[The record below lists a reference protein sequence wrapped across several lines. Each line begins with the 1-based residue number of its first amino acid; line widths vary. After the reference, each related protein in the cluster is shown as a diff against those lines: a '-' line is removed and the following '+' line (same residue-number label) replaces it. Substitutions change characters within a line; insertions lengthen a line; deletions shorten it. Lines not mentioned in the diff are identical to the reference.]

1 MFLKAVEIFGFKS
14 FGERVYIEFN
24 RGLTSI
30 VGPNGSGKSNILD
43 AVLWVLGEQS
53 YKNIRAKESS
63 DVIFSGGKDKKAM
76 NFAEVSLYIDNS
88 DSFLAVENDEIKITR
103 KLHSTGENEYF
114 INDSKSRLKDIA
126 NLFLDTG
133 VGKSAYSVIGQGK
146 VERIISSS
154 SKEIKSI
161 IEEAAGIK
169 KFQGQK
175 NEAVKNLENVDTE
188 LEKIDL
194 ILNEVG
200 ENRDKVEKQA
210 GKAQEYLELK
220 KERDSL
226 AKGIYQCEYN
236 NKNSELD
243 KSNQS
248 KENLDSENNKLQ
260 TEFEEIE
267 NRLEIIDKEKIEL
280 KKYIEENGNKNQE
293 LKREIESKEKEKVR
307 ISERCA
313 SYKREIEERE
323 SRVTAGES
331 KIEEKRKSLAELD
344 KESLLVAQKIE
355 LLSEENQI
363 FEKEIKDLEKSKEDF
378 ETAREIKKKKVMEL
392 ELEKMKLINEIENSN
407 RRVKGS
413 TNKINSLK
421 EELEAANKK
430 IFEAEK
436 ELVSA
441 KKSKEEKTLS
451 LENIKGRGEFLEK
464 EISRCSQRMNKL
476 SEIIR
481 SSDYDE
487 KRYSSKLQA
496 LLRMEENNE
505 GFFKGVKEVLN
516 SKIPGVEGVF
526 ISLVN
531 VPEKYMKA
539 IEAGV
544 PVNKGEIYIYDSK
557 KKVMYLPLFDQ
568 VSEEILNE
576 EEDSTLEAINYILKE
591 KKVGR
596 ASFLALDT
604 IKVTPKKEPNIKLDG
619 VIGLASNL
627 VETQDRYKIV
637 AEFILGN
644 LLVVENM
651 DTALK
656 IIKNSLFAGNVVT
669 LSGELL
675 SSRGRITGG
684 DSGNSTASQL
694 FERKR
699 EIKQLKEQVEILKK
713 RIEESVEEQ
722 NKINKEL
729 ENFENEID
737 RIDSTE
743 EELRK
748 QVRLASEYFEECN
761 SKVERVSKEIR
772 TIKIE
777 LDEEIKYSEE
787 FEKKITNSNNEM
799 DKIQI
804 IVNELKKEE
813 EEDILKAQKIN
824 SIITQK
830 REEFSD
836 KKIIFLNAQDRI
848 SQIEREKDREEKEY
862 KILLSEKEDIKQKIS
877 LLRKEVEVLEKSES
891 ALTQEIDERLQK
903 YESENIEIT
912 EKKQINEKL
921 SEEERELIKKRKEI
935 DSFLLHKRDA
945 LNKLNDLIERLKS
958 DLERL
963 KENLE
968 SLEEI
973 ESVEISIEN
982 IKECKERFK
991 SLDNRLKN
999 FQAVNLLAIEEFKE
1013 LNEKYTFLSSQKE
1026 DLVKGKNVLLDLIK
1040 EIDETIH
1047 SRFFTAY
1054 KAIDENFNKMCMET
1068 INNAEGKLIL
1078 NNPDNFDE
1086 CGVEIFVKF
1095 RNKKRQSLSLL
1106 SGGEKSMVAIAFIM
1120 GIFMFKPSPFTF
1132 LDEIEAALD
1141 EKNTRKLIGKL
1152 KEFTDKSQFI
1162 LITHNKDTMRESESI
1177 FGVTMNKEIGISKIV
1192 PVKF

>member
-505 GFFKGVKEVLN
+505 GFFKGVKEILN

-544 PVNKGEIYIYDSK
+544 PGNIQDIIVSTSDVAK
-557 KKVMYLPLFDQ
+557 K
-568 VSEEILNE
+568 
-576 EEDSTLEAINYILKE
+576 AINILKE

-627 VETQDRYKIV
+627 VETQDRYRIV

-777 LDEEIKYSEE
+777 LDEEVKYSEE

-804 IVNELKKEE
+804 IVTELKKEE

-891 ALTQEIDERLQK
+891 TLTQEVDERLQK

-935 DSFLLHKRDA
+935 DSFLLHKKDA
-945 LNKLNDLIERLKS
+945 LYKLNDLIERLKS

-973 ESVEISIEN
+973 EGVEISIEN
-982 IKECKERFK
+982 LKEYKERFK

>member
-236 NKNSELD
+236 NKSSELN
-243 KSNQS
+243 KSNQT

-331 KIEEKRKSLAELD
+331 KIEEKRKSLVELD

-544 PVNKGEIYIYDSK
+544 PGNIQDIIVSTSDVAK
-557 KKVMYLPLFDQ
+557 K
-568 VSEEILNE
+568 
-576 EEDSTLEAINYILKE
+576 AINILKE

-627 VETQDRYKIV
+627 VETQDRYRIV

-777 LDEEIKYSEE
+777 LDEEVKYSEE

-804 IVNELKKEE
+804 IVTELKKEE

-862 KILLSEKEDIKQKIS
+862 KILLNEKEDIKQKIS

-891 ALTQEIDERLQK
+891 SLTQEIDERLQK

-968 SLEEI
+968 SLGEI
-973 ESVEISIEN
+973 EGIEINVEN
-982 IKECKERFK
+982 LKECKERFK

>member
-544 PVNKGEIYIYDSK
+544 PGNIQDIIVSTSDVAK
-557 KKVMYLPLFDQ
+557 K
-568 VSEEILNE
+568 
-576 EEDSTLEAINYILKE
+576 AINILKE

-777 LDEEIKYSEE
+777 LDEEVKYSEE

-804 IVNELKKEE
+804 IVTELKKEE

-891 ALTQEIDERLQK
+891 TLTQEVDERLQK

-935 DSFLLHKRDA
+935 DSFLLHKKDA
-945 LNKLNDLIERLKS
+945 LYKLNDLIERLKS

-973 ESVEISIEN
+973 EGVEISIEN
-982 IKECKERFK
+982 LKEYKERFK

>member
-236 NKNSELD
+236 NKSSELN

-331 KIEEKRKSLAELD
+331 KIEEKRKSLVELD

-544 PVNKGEIYIYDSK
+544 PGNIQDIIVSTSDVAK
-557 KKVMYLPLFDQ
+557 K
-568 VSEEILNE
+568 
-576 EEDSTLEAINYILKE
+576 AINILKE

-699 EIKQLKEQVEILKK
+699 EIKHLKEQVEILKK

-777 LDEEIKYSEE
+777 LDEEVKYSEE

-804 IVNELKKEE
+804 IVTELKKEE

-891 ALTQEIDERLQK
+891 TLTQEIDERLQK

-945 LNKLNDLIERLKS
+945 INKLNDLIERLKS

-968 SLEEI
+968 SLGEI
-973 ESVEISIEN
+973 EGIEINVEN
-982 IKECKERFK
+982 LKECKERFK

>member
-544 PVNKGEIYIYDSK
+544 PGNIQDIIVSTSDVAK
-557 KKVMYLPLFDQ
+557 K
-568 VSEEILNE
+568 
-576 EEDSTLEAINYILKE
+576 AINILKE

-627 VETQDRYKIV
+627 VETQDRYRIV

-777 LDEEIKYSEE
+777 LDEEVKYSEE

-804 IVNELKKEE
+804 IVTELKKEE

-891 ALTQEIDERLQK
+891 TLTQEIDERLQK

-968 SLEEI
+968 SLGEI
-973 ESVEISIEN
+973 EGIEINVEN
-982 IKECKERFK
+982 LKECKERFK

>member
-236 NKNSELD
+236 NKNNELD

-331 KIEEKRKSLAELD
+331 KIEEKKKSLAELD

-407 RRVKGS
+407 RRVRGS

-441 KKSKEEKTLS
+441 KKSKEEKILN

-505 GFFKGVKEVLN
+505 GFFKGVKEILN

-544 PVNKGEIYIYDSK
+544 PGNIQDIIVSTSDVAK
-557 KKVMYLPLFDQ
+557 K
-568 VSEEILNE
+568 
-576 EEDSTLEAINYILKE
+576 AINILKE

-627 VETQDRYKIV
+627 VETQDRYRIV

-804 IVNELKKEE
+804 IVTELKKEE

-891 ALTQEIDERLQK
+891 TLTQEIDERLQK

-973 ESVEISIEN
+973 EGVEISIEN
-982 IKECKERFK
+982 LKEYKERFK

>member
-236 NKNSELD
+236 NKSSELN

-344 KESLLVAQKIE
+344 KESFLVAQKIE
-355 LLSEENQI
+355 LLSEENQT

-407 RRVKGS
+407 RRVRGS

-441 KKSKEEKTLS
+441 KKSKEEKTLN

-464 EISRCSQRMNKL
+464 EISRYSQRMNKL

-505 GFFKGVKEVLN
+505 GFFKGVKEILN

-544 PVNKGEIYIYDSK
+544 PGNIQDIIVSTSDVAK
-557 KKVMYLPLFDQ
+557 K
-568 VSEEILNE
+568 
-576 EEDSTLEAINYILKE
+576 AINILKE

-627 VETQDRYKIV
+627 VETQDRYRIV

-777 LDEEIKYSEE
+777 LDEEVKYSEE

-804 IVNELKKEE
+804 IVTELKKEE

-891 ALTQEIDERLQK
+891 TLTQEVDERLQK

-935 DSFLLHKRDA
+935 DSFLLHKKDA
-945 LNKLNDLIERLKS
+945 LYKLNDLIERLKS

-973 ESVEISIEN
+973 EGVEISIEN
-982 IKECKERFK
+982 LKEYKERFK

>member
-236 NKNSELD
+236 NKSSELD

-441 KKSKEEKTLS
+441 KKSKEEKTLN

-544 PVNKGEIYIYDSK
+544 PGNIQDIIVSTSDVAK
-557 KKVMYLPLFDQ
+557 K
-568 VSEEILNE
+568 
-576 EEDSTLEAINYILKE
+576 AINILKE

-777 LDEEIKYSEE
+777 LDEEVKYSEE

-804 IVNELKKEE
+804 IVTELKKEE

-891 ALTQEIDERLQK
+891 TLTQEIDERLQK

-968 SLEEI
+968 SLGEI
-973 ESVEISIEN
+973 EGIEINVEN
-982 IKECKERFK
+982 LKECKERFK

>member
-53 YKNIRAKESS
+53 YKNIRAKESA
-63 DVIFSGGKDKKAM
+63 DIIFSGGKDKKAM
-76 NFAEVSLYIDNS
+76 SFAEVSLYIDNG
-88 DSFLAVENDEIKITR
+88 DSFLQIESEEVKITR
-103 KLHSTGENEYF
+103 KLYSSGENEYY
-114 INDSKSRLKDIA
+114 INDSKARLKDIG

-146 VERIISSS
+146 VERIIGSS
-154 SKEIKSI
+154 SKEIKGI

-175 NEAVKNLENVDTE
+175 NEAVKNLENVDGE

-194 ILNEVG
+194 VLREVG
-200 ENRDKVEKQA
+200 ENRKKVEKQA
-210 GKAQEYLELK
+210 EKAQEYLKLK
-220 KERDSL
+220 DNRDSL
-226 AKGIYQCEYN
+226 AKGIYLCEYESKDKELE
-236 NKNSELD
+236 KNSVD
-243 KSNQS
+243 
-248 KENLDSENNKLQ
+248 KENLVKETEGLQSEFKSIELRL
-260 TEFEEIE
+260 EEI
-267 NRLEIIDKEKIEL
+267 DKNKVEL
-280 KKYIEENGNKNQE
+280 KTYIEESGNKNQE
-293 LKREIESKEKEKVR
+293 LKQEIDEKEKEKVR
-307 ISERCA
+307 VSERCS
-313 SYKREIEERE
+313 SYKRDIIDRENRLKQGEI
-323 SRVTAGES
+323 
-331 KIEEKRKSLAELD
+331 KIEEKRKALSELEKEATTIAE
-344 KESLLVAQKIE
+344 KIE
-355 LLSEENQI
+355 TLSKENQE
-363 FEKEIKDLEKSKEDF
+363 FEKEIKELEKEKEDF
-378 ETAREIKKKKVMEL
+378 NTAREIKKRKVMEL
-392 ELEKMKLINEIENSN
+392 EIERMKLINEIENSN

-413 TNKINSLK
+413 SNKINSLK
-421 EELEAANKK
+421 EELEITNKK
-430 IFEAEK
+430 MIDAET
-436 ELVSA
+436 VID
-441 KKSKEEKTLS
+441 KSKKVLDEKNKNLEE
-451 LENIKGRGEFLEK
+451 IKVRGEFLEQ
-464 EISRCSQRMNKL
+464 EISKSSQRMNKL

-481 SSDYDE
+481 TSDYDE

-496 LLRMEENNE
+496 LLRLEENNE

-516 SKIPGVEGVF
+516 SKIEGVEGVF

-531 VPEKYMKA
+531 IPERYMKA
-539 IEAGV
+539 VEAGV
-544 PVNKGEIYIYDSK
+544 PGNIQDII
-557 KKVMYLPLFDQ
+557 
-568 VSEEILNE
+568 VSTSEVAKR
-576 EEDSTLEAINYILKE
+576 AINLLKE

-604 IKVTPKKEPNIKLDG
+604 IKVGAKKDIKLNIDG
-619 VIGLASNL
+619 VIGLASEL
-627 VETQDRYKIV
+627 VETSERYKIV
-637 AEFILGN
+637 VDFILGN

-651 DTALK
+651 DVALK
-656 IIKNSLFAGNVVT
+656 IIKNSMFSGDVVT
-669 LSGELL
+669 LGGELL

-684 DSGNSTASQL
+684 DSGRSTASQL

-699 EIKQLKEQVEILKK
+699 EIKHLKEKVEELKEVISK
-713 RIEESVEEQ
+713 GVEEQ
-722 NKINKEL
+722 NRLSKEL

-737 RIDSTE
+737 KIDSAE

-748 QVRLASEYFEECN
+748 QVRVAKEYYEDN
-761 SKVERVSKEIR
+761 GTKVERISKEIR

-777 LDEEIKYSEE
+777 LEEEIKYNEE
-787 FEKKITNSNNEM
+787 FEKKINTSNDEM
-799 DKIQI
+799 EKIVL
-804 IVNELKKEE
+804 IVEKLKQEE
-813 EEDILKAQKIN
+813 EGDIVKAQEIN
-824 SIITQK
+824 GVITQK
-830 REEFSD
+830 RAEFSD
-836 KKIIFLNAQDRI
+836 KKIVYLNVQDRVN
-848 SQIEREKDREEKEY
+848 QIEREREREKKDFEILNFEREE
-862 KILLSEKEDIKQKIS
+862 LTQKIS
-877 LLRKEVEVLEKSES
+877 FLQKEIEKLENLEQTLIKEIDEKVQKYETENIEIVEKKKLNEELGIEERELLKKRKEVES
-891 ALTQEIDERLQK
+891 
-903 YESENIEIT
+903 Y
-912 EKKQINEKL
+912 
-921 SEEERELIKKRKEI
+921 
-935 DSFLLHKRDA
+935 LLHKKDS
-945 LNKLNDLIERLKS
+945 LNKVDELLIRLNG

-963 KENLE
+963 KEGLENLK
-968 SLEEI
+968 EI
-973 ESVEISIEN
+973 EAITIEVEN
-982 IKECKERFK
+982 LKESKERFK
-991 SLDNRLKN
+991 ILDSRLKN

-1013 LNEKYTFLSSQKE
+1013 LNEKYNFLAIQRE
-1026 DLVKGKNVLLDLIK
+1026 DLTKGKNVLLELIK

-1095 RNKKRQSLSLL
+1095 KNKKRQSLSLL

>member
-236 NKNSELD
+236 NKSSELN

-344 KESLLVAQKIE
+344 KESFLVAQKIE
-355 LLSEENQI
+355 LLSEENQT

-421 EELEAANKK
+421 EELEVANKK

-441 KKSKEEKTLS
+441 KKSKEEKTLN

-544 PVNKGEIYIYDSK
+544 PGNIQDIIVSTSDVAK
-557 KKVMYLPLFDQ
+557 K
-568 VSEEILNE
+568 
-576 EEDSTLEAINYILKE
+576 AINILKE

-604 IKVTPKKEPNIKLDG
+604 IKITPKKEPNIKLDG

-713 RIEESVEEQ
+713 RIEESVAEQ

-761 SKVERVSKEIR
+761 SKVEKVSKEIR

-777 LDEEIKYSEE
+777 LEEEIKYSEE

-804 IVNELKKEE
+804 IVTELKKEE

-891 ALTQEIDERLQK
+891 TLTQEIDERLQK

-973 ESVEISIEN
+973 EGVEINVEN
-982 IKECKERFK
+982 LKECKERFK

>member
-441 KKSKEEKTLS
+441 KKSKEEKTLN

-505 GFFKGVKEVLN
+505 GFFKGVKEILN
-516 SKIPGVEGVF
+516 SKIPGIEGVF

-544 PVNKGEIYIYDSK
+544 PGNIQDIIVSTSDVAK
-557 KKVMYLPLFDQ
+557 K
-568 VSEEILNE
+568 
-576 EEDSTLEAINYILKE
+576 AINILKE

-777 LDEEIKYSEE
+777 LDEEVKYSEE

-804 IVNELKKEE
+804 IVTELKKEE

-891 ALTQEIDERLQK
+891 TLTQEIDERLQK

-968 SLEEI
+968 SLGEI
-973 ESVEISIEN
+973 EGIEINVEN
-982 IKECKERFK
+982 LKECKERFK

>member
-175 NEAVKNLENVDTE
+175 NEAVKNLENVDAE

-194 ILNEVG
+194 ILNEVE

-236 NKNSELD
+236 NKSSELN
-243 KSNQS
+243 KSNQT

-293 LKREIESKEKEKVR
+293 LKKEIESKEKEKVR

-323 SRVTAGES
+323 SRVTTGES
-331 KIEEKRKSLAELD
+331 KIDEKRKSLAELD

-355 LLSEENQI
+355 LLSEENQT
-363 FEKEIKDLEKSKEDF
+363 FEKKIKDLEKSKEDF

-441 KKSKEEKTLS
+441 KKSKEEKTLN

-544 PVNKGEIYIYDSK
+544 PGNIQDIIVSTSDVAK
-557 KKVMYLPLFDQ
+557 K
-568 VSEEILNE
+568 
-576 EEDSTLEAINYILKE
+576 AINILKE

-627 VETQDRYKIV
+627 VETQDRYRIV

-777 LDEEIKYSEE
+777 LDEEVKYSEE

-804 IVNELKKEE
+804 IVTELKKEE

-891 ALTQEIDERLQK
+891 TLTQEIDERLQK
-903 YESENIEIT
+903 YESENSEIT
-912 EKKQINEKL
+912 EKKQTNEKL

-968 SLEEI
+968 SLGEI
-973 ESVEISIEN
+973 EGIEINVEN
-982 IKECKERFK
+982 LKECKEKFK

>member
-355 LLSEENQI
+355 LLSKENQI

-496 LLRMEENNE
+496 LLRMEENSE

-544 PVNKGEIYIYDSK
+544 PGNIQDIIVSTSDVAK
-557 KKVMYLPLFDQ
+557 K
-568 VSEEILNE
+568 
-576 EEDSTLEAINYILKE
+576 AINILKE

-627 VETQDRYKIV
+627 VETQDRYRIV

-713 RIEESVEEQ
+713 RIEESVAEQ

-777 LDEEIKYSEE
+777 LDEEVKYSEE

-804 IVNELKKEE
+804 IVTELKKEE

-862 KILLSEKEDIKQKIS
+862 KILLSEKEGIKQKIS

-891 ALTQEIDERLQK
+891 TLTQEIDERLQK

-912 EKKQINEKL
+912 EKKQTNEKL

-973 ESVEISIEN
+973 EGVEISIEN
-982 IKECKERFK
+982 LKEYKERFK

>member
-76 NFAEVSLYIDNS
+76 NFAEVSLYIDNG

-236 NKNSELD
+236 NKNNELD

-331 KIEEKRKSLAELD
+331 KIEEKKKSLAELD

-407 RRVKGS
+407 RRVRGS

-441 KKSKEEKTLS
+441 KKSKEEKTLN

-464 EISRCSQRMNKL
+464 EISRYSQRMNKL

-505 GFFKGVKEVLN
+505 GFFKGVKEILN

-544 PVNKGEIYIYDSK
+544 PGNIQDIIVSTSDVAK
-557 KKVMYLPLFDQ
+557 K
-568 VSEEILNE
+568 
-576 EEDSTLEAINYILKE
+576 AINILKE

-627 VETQDRYKIV
+627 VETQDRYRIV

-777 LDEEIKYSEE
+777 LDEEVKYSEE

-804 IVNELKKEE
+804 IVTELKKEE

-891 ALTQEIDERLQK
+891 TLTQEVDERLQK

-935 DSFLLHKRDA
+935 DSFLLHKKDA
-945 LNKLNDLIERLKS
+945 LYKLNDLIERLKS

-973 ESVEISIEN
+973 EGVEISIEN
-982 IKECKERFK
+982 LKEYKERFK

-1095 RNKKRQSLSLL
+1095 KNKKRQSLSLL

>member
-544 PVNKGEIYIYDSK
+544 PGNIQDIIVSTSDVAK
-557 KKVMYLPLFDQ
+557 K
-568 VSEEILNE
+568 
-576 EEDSTLEAINYILKE
+576 AINILKE

-804 IVNELKKEE
+804 IVTELKKEE
-813 EEDILKAQKIN
+813 EKDILKAQKIN

-848 SQIEREKDREEKEY
+848 SQIEREKAREEKEY

-891 ALTQEIDERLQK
+891 TLTQEIDERLQK

-912 EKKQINEKL
+912 EKKQTNEKL

-968 SLEEI
+968 SLGEI
-973 ESVEISIEN
+973 EGIEINVEN
-982 IKECKERFK
+982 LKECKEKFK

>member
-76 NFAEVSLYIDNS
+76 NFAEVSLYIDNG

-236 NKNSELD
+236 NKNNELD

-331 KIEEKRKSLAELD
+331 KIEEKKKSLAELD

-407 RRVKGS
+407 RRVRGS

-441 KKSKEEKTLS
+441 KKSKEEKTLN

-464 EISRCSQRMNKL
+464 EISRYSQRMNKL

-487 KRYSSKLQA
+487 NRYSSKLQA

-544 PVNKGEIYIYDSK
+544 PGNIQDIIVSTSDVAK
-557 KKVMYLPLFDQ
+557 K
-568 VSEEILNE
+568 
-576 EEDSTLEAINYILKE
+576 AINILKE

-627 VETQDRYKIV
+627 VETQDRYRIV

-777 LDEEIKYSEE
+777 LDEEVKYSEE

-804 IVNELKKEE
+804 IVTELKKEE

-891 ALTQEIDERLQK
+891 TLTQEVDERLQK

-935 DSFLLHKRDA
+935 DSFLLHKKDA
-945 LNKLNDLIERLKS
+945 LYKLNDLIERLKS

-973 ESVEISIEN
+973 EGVEISIEN
-982 IKECKERFK
+982 LKEYKERFK

>member
-236 NKNSELD
+236 NKSSELN

-331 KIEEKRKSLAELD
+331 KIEEKRKSLVELD

-544 PVNKGEIYIYDSK
+544 PGNIQDIIVSTSDVAK
-557 KKVMYLPLFDQ
+557 K
-568 VSEEILNE
+568 
-576 EEDSTLEAINYILKE
+576 AINILKE

-627 VETQDRYKIV
+627 VETQDRYRIV

-777 LDEEIKYSEE
+777 LDEEVKYSEE

-804 IVNELKKEE
+804 IVTELKKEE

-891 ALTQEIDERLQK
+891 TLTQEIDERLQK

-973 ESVEISIEN
+973 EGVEISIEN
-982 IKECKERFK
+982 LKEYKERFK

>member
-236 NKNSELD
+236 NKNNELD

-331 KIEEKRKSLAELD
+331 KIEEKKKSLAELD

-407 RRVKGS
+407 RRVRGS

-441 KKSKEEKTLS
+441 KKSKEEKTLN

-464 EISRCSQRMNKL
+464 EISRYSQRMNKL

-505 GFFKGVKEVLN
+505 GFFKGVKEILN

-544 PVNKGEIYIYDSK
+544 PGNIQDIIVSTSDVAK
-557 KKVMYLPLFDQ
+557 K
-568 VSEEILNE
+568 
-576 EEDSTLEAINYILKE
+576 AINILKE

-627 VETQDRYKIV
+627 VETQDRYRIV

-804 IVNELKKEE
+804 IVTELKKEE

-891 ALTQEIDERLQK
+891 TLTQEVDERLQK

-935 DSFLLHKRDA
+935 DSFLLHKKDA
-945 LNKLNDLIERLKS
+945 LYKLNDLIERLKS

-973 ESVEISIEN
+973 EGVEISIEN
-982 IKECKERFK
+982 LKEYKERFK

>member
-236 NKNSELD
+236 NKNNELD

-331 KIEEKRKSLAELD
+331 KIEEKKKSLAELD

-407 RRVKGS
+407 RRVRGS

-464 EISRCSQRMNKL
+464 EISRYSQRMNKL

-505 GFFKGVKEVLN
+505 GFFKGVKEILN

-544 PVNKGEIYIYDSK
+544 PGNIQDIIVSTSDVAK
-557 KKVMYLPLFDQ
+557 K
-568 VSEEILNE
+568 
-576 EEDSTLEAINYILKE
+576 AINILKE

-627 VETQDRYKIV
+627 VETQDRYRIV

-777 LDEEIKYSEE
+777 LDEEVKYSEE

-804 IVNELKKEE
+804 IVTELKKEE

-891 ALTQEIDERLQK
+891 TLTQEVDERLQK

-935 DSFLLHKRDA
+935 DSFLLHKKDA
-945 LNKLNDLIERLKS
+945 LYKLNDLIERLKS

-973 ESVEISIEN
+973 EGVEISIEN
-982 IKECKERFK
+982 LKEYKERFK

>member
-76 NFAEVSLYIDNS
+76 NFAEVSLYIDNG

-236 NKNSELD
+236 NKNNELD

-331 KIEEKRKSLAELD
+331 KIEEKKKSLAELD

-407 RRVKGS
+407 RRVRGS

-441 KKSKEEKTLS
+441 KKSKEEKTLN

-464 EISRCSQRMNKL
+464 EISRYSQRMNKL

-505 GFFKGVKEVLN
+505 GFFKGVKEILN

-544 PVNKGEIYIYDSK
+544 PGNIQDIIVSTSDVAK
-557 KKVMYLPLFDQ
+557 K
-568 VSEEILNE
+568 
-576 EEDSTLEAINYILKE
+576 AINILKE

-627 VETQDRYKIV
+627 VETQDRYRIV

-777 LDEEIKYSEE
+777 LDEEVKYSEE

-804 IVNELKKEE
+804 IVTELKKEE

-891 ALTQEIDERLQK
+891 TLTQEVDERLQK

-935 DSFLLHKRDA
+935 DSFLLHKKDA
-945 LNKLNDLIERLKS
+945 LYKLNDLIERLKS

-973 ESVEISIEN
+973 EGVEISIEN
-982 IKECKERFK
+982 LKEYKERFK
-991 SLDNRLKN
+991 SLNNRLKN

>member
-236 NKNSELD
+236 NKNNELD

-331 KIEEKRKSLAELD
+331 KIEEKKKSLAELD

-407 RRVKGS
+407 RRVRGS

-441 KKSKEEKTLS
+441 KKSKEEKTLN

-505 GFFKGVKEVLN
+505 GFFKGVKEILN

-544 PVNKGEIYIYDSK
+544 PGNIQDIIVSTSDVAK
-557 KKVMYLPLFDQ
+557 K
-568 VSEEILNE
+568 
-576 EEDSTLEAINYILKE
+576 AINILKE

-627 VETQDRYKIV
+627 VETQDRYRIV

-777 LDEEIKYSEE
+777 LDEEVKYSEE

-804 IVNELKKEE
+804 IVTELKKEE

-891 ALTQEIDERLQK
+891 TLTQEVDERLQK

-935 DSFLLHKRDA
+935 DSFLLHKKDA
-945 LNKLNDLIERLKS
+945 LYKLNDLIERLKS

-973 ESVEISIEN
+973 EGVEISIEN
-982 IKECKERFK
+982 LKEYKERFK

>member
-53 YKNIRAKESS
+53 YKNIRAKESA
-63 DVIFSGGKDKKAM
+63 DIIFSGGKDKKAM
-76 NFAEVSLYIDNS
+76 SFAEVSLYIDNG
-88 DSFLAVENDEIKITR
+88 DSFLQIESEEVKITR
-103 KLHSTGENEYF
+103 KLYSSGENEYY
-114 INDSKSRLKDIA
+114 INDSKARLKDIG

-146 VERIISSS
+146 VERIIGSS
-154 SKEIKSI
+154 SKEIKGI

-175 NEAVKNLENVDTE
+175 NEAVKNLENVDGE

-194 ILNEVG
+194 VLREVG
-200 ENRDKVEKQA
+200 ENRKKVEKQA
-210 GKAQEYLELK
+210 EKAQEYLKLK
-220 KERDSL
+220 DNRDSL
-226 AKGIYQCEYN
+226 AKGIYLCEYESKDKELE
-236 NKNSELD
+236 KNSVD
-243 KSNQS
+243 
-248 KENLDSENNKLQ
+248 KENLVKETEGLQSEFKSIELRL
-260 TEFEEIE
+260 EEI
-267 NRLEIIDKEKIEL
+267 DKNKVEL
-280 KKYIEENGNKNQE
+280 KTYIEESGNKNQE
-293 LKREIESKEKEKVR
+293 LKQEIDEKEKEKVR
-307 ISERCA
+307 VSERCS
-313 SYKREIEERE
+313 SYKRDIIDRENRLKQGEI
-323 SRVTAGES
+323 
-331 KIEEKRKSLAELD
+331 KIEEKRKALSELEKEATTIAE
-344 KESLLVAQKIE
+344 KIE
-355 LLSEENQI
+355 TLSKENQE
-363 FEKEIKDLEKSKEDF
+363 FEKEIKELEKEKEDF
-378 ETAREIKKKKVMEL
+378 NTAREIKKRKVMEL
-392 ELEKMKLINEIENSN
+392 EIERMKLINEIENSN

-413 TNKINSLK
+413 SNKINSLK
-421 EELEAANKK
+421 EELEITNKK
-430 IFEAEK
+430 MIDAET
-436 ELVSA
+436 ERD
-441 KKSKEEKTLS
+441 KSKKALDEKNKNLEE
-451 LENIKGRGEFLEK
+451 IKIRGEFLEQ
-464 EISRCSQRMNKL
+464 EISKSSQRMNKL

-481 SSDYDE
+481 TSDYDE

-496 LLRMEENNE
+496 LLRLEENNE

-516 SKIPGVEGVF
+516 SKIEGVEGVF

-531 VPEKYMKA
+531 IPERYMKA
-539 IEAGV
+539 VEAGV
-544 PVNKGEIYIYDSK
+544 PGNIQDII
-557 KKVMYLPLFDQ
+557 
-568 VSEEILNE
+568 VSTSEVAKR
-576 EEDSTLEAINYILKE
+576 AINLLKE

-604 IKVTPKKEPNIKLDG
+604 IKVGAKKDIKLNIDG
-619 VIGLASNL
+619 VIGLASEL
-627 VETQDRYKIV
+627 VETSERYKIV
-637 AEFILGN
+637 VDFILGN

-651 DTALK
+651 DVALK
-656 IIKNSLFAGNVVT
+656 IIKNSMFSGNVVT
-669 LSGELL
+669 LGGELL

-699 EIKQLKEQVEILKK
+699 EIKHLKEKVEELKEVISK
-713 RIEESVEEQ
+713 GVEEQ
-722 NKINKEL
+722 NRLSKEL

-737 RIDSTE
+737 KIDSAE

-748 QVRLASEYFEECN
+748 QVRVAKEYYEDN
-761 SKVERVSKEIR
+761 GAKVERISKEIR

-777 LDEEIKYSEE
+777 LEEEIKYNEE
-787 FEKKITNSNNEM
+787 FEKKINTSNDEM
-799 DKIQI
+799 EKIVL
-804 IVNELKKEE
+804 IVEKLKQEE
-813 EEDILKAQKIN
+813 EGDIVKAQEIN
-824 SIITQK
+824 GVITQK
-830 REEFSD
+830 RAEFSD
-836 KKIIFLNAQDRI
+836 KKIVYLNVQDRVN
-848 SQIEREKDREEKEY
+848 QIEREREREKKDFEILNFEREE
-862 KILLSEKEDIKQKIS
+862 LTQKIS
-877 LLRKEVEVLEKSES
+877 FLQKEIEKLENLEQTLIK
-891 ALTQEIDERLQK
+891 EIDEKVQK
-903 YESENIEIT
+903 YESENIEIV
-912 EKKQINEKL
+912 EKKKLNEKL
-921 SEEERELIKKRKEI
+921 GVEERELLKKRKEVE
-935 DSFLLHKRDA
+935 SYLLHKRDS
-945 LNKLNDLIERLKS
+945 LNKVDELFIRLNG

-963 KENLE
+963 KERLENLK
-968 SLEEI
+968 EI
-973 ESVEISIEN
+973 EAITIEVEN
-982 IKECKERFK
+982 LKESKERFK
-991 SLDNRLKN
+991 ILDSRLKN

-1013 LNEKYTFLSSQKE
+1013 LNEKYNFLAIQRE
-1026 DLVKGKNVLLDLIK
+1026 DLTKGKNVLLGLIK

-1095 RNKKRQSLSLL
+1095 KNKKRQSLSLL

>member
-63 DVIFSGGKDKKAM
+63 DVIFSSGKDKKAM

-88 DSFLAVENDEIKITR
+88 DSFLVVENDEIKITR

-236 NKNSELD
+236 NKNNELD

-331 KIEEKRKSLAELD
+331 KIEEKKKSLAELD

-407 RRVKGS
+407 RRVRGS

-441 KKSKEEKTLS
+441 KKSKEEKTLN

-505 GFFKGVKEVLN
+505 GFFKGVKEILN

-544 PVNKGEIYIYDSK
+544 PGNIQDIIVSTSDVAK
-557 KKVMYLPLFDQ
+557 K
-568 VSEEILNE
+568 
-576 EEDSTLEAINYILKE
+576 AINILKE

-627 VETQDRYKIV
+627 VETQDRYRIV

-804 IVNELKKEE
+804 IVTELKKEE

-891 ALTQEIDERLQK
+891 TLTQEVDERLQK

-935 DSFLLHKRDA
+935 DSFLLHKKDA

-973 ESVEISIEN
+973 EGVEISIEN
-982 IKECKERFK
+982 LKEYKERFK

-1013 LNEKYTFLSSQKE
+1013 LNEKYAFLSSQKE

>member
-236 NKNSELD
+236 NKSSELN
-243 KSNQS
+243 KSNQT

-331 KIEEKRKSLAELD
+331 KIEEKRKSLVELD
-344 KESLLVAQKIE
+344 KESLLVSQKIE

-421 EELEAANKK
+421 EELEVANKK

-544 PVNKGEIYIYDSK
+544 PGNIQDIIVSTSDVAK
-557 KKVMYLPLFDQ
+557 K
-568 VSEEILNE
+568 
-576 EEDSTLEAINYILKE
+576 AINILKE

-699 EIKQLKEQVEILKK
+699 EIKHLKEQVEILKK

-777 LDEEIKYSEE
+777 LDEEVKYSEE

-804 IVNELKKEE
+804 IVTELKKEE

-891 ALTQEIDERLQK
+891 TLTQEIDERLQK

-982 IKECKERFK
+982 LKEYKERFK

-1013 LNEKYTFLSSQKE
+1013 LNEKYTFLASQKE
-1026 DLVKGKNVLLDLIK
+1026 DLVKGKNILLDLIK

>member
-236 NKNSELD
+236 NKNNELD

-331 KIEEKRKSLAELD
+331 KIEEKKKSLAELD

-407 RRVKGS
+407 RRVRGS

-441 KKSKEEKTLS
+441 KKSKEEKTLN

-505 GFFKGVKEVLN
+505 GFFKGVKEILN

-544 PVNKGEIYIYDSK
+544 PGNIQDIIVSTSDVAK
-557 KKVMYLPLFDQ
+557 K
-568 VSEEILNE
+568 
-576 EEDSTLEAINYILKE
+576 AINILKE

-627 VETQDRYKIV
+627 VETQDRYRIV

-777 LDEEIKYSEE
+777 LDEEVKYSEE

-804 IVNELKKEE
+804 IVTELKKEE

-830 REEFSD
+830 REKFSD

-891 ALTQEIDERLQK
+891 TLTQEVDERLQK

-935 DSFLLHKRDA
+935 DSFLLHKKDA
-945 LNKLNDLIERLKS
+945 LYKLNDLIERLKS

-973 ESVEISIEN
+973 EGVEISIEN
-982 IKECKERFK
+982 LKEYKERFK

>member
-175 NEAVKNLENVDTE
+175 NEAGKNLENVDTE

-236 NKNSELD
+236 NKSSELD

-323 SRVTAGES
+323 SRIIAGES

-355 LLSEENQI
+355 LLSKENQI

-441 KKSKEEKTLS
+441 KKSKEEKTLN

-544 PVNKGEIYIYDSK
+544 PGNIQDIIVSTSDVAK
-557 KKVMYLPLFDQ
+557 K
-568 VSEEILNE
+568 
-576 EEDSTLEAINYILKE
+576 AINILKE

-604 IKVTPKKEPNIKLDG
+604 IKVAPKKEPNIKLDG

-627 VETQDRYKIV
+627 VETQDRYRIV

-748 QVRLASEYFEECN
+748 QVRLTSEYFEECN

-777 LDEEIKYSEE
+777 LDEEVKYSEE

-804 IVNELKKEE
+804 IVTELKKEE

-862 KILLSEKEDIKQKIS
+862 KILLSEKEDIKQKIF

-891 ALTQEIDERLQK
+891 TLTQEIDERLQK

-945 LNKLNDLIERLKS
+945 INKLNDLIERLKS

-968 SLEEI
+968 SLGEI
-973 ESVEISIEN
+973 EGIEINVEN
-982 IKECKERFK
+982 LKECKERFK

>member
-76 NFAEVSLYIDNS
+76 NFAEVSLYIDNV

-236 NKNSELD
+236 NKNNELD

-505 GFFKGVKEVLN
+505 GFFKGVKEILN

-544 PVNKGEIYIYDSK
+544 PGNIQDIIVSTSDVAK
-557 KKVMYLPLFDQ
+557 K
-568 VSEEILNE
+568 
-576 EEDSTLEAINYILKE
+576 AINILKE

-627 VETQDRYKIV
+627 VETQDRYRIV

-777 LDEEIKYSEE
+777 LDEEVKYSEE

-804 IVNELKKEE
+804 IVTELKKEE

-891 ALTQEIDERLQK
+891 TLTQEVDERLQK

-935 DSFLLHKRDA
+935 DSFLLHKKDA
-945 LNKLNDLIERLKS
+945 LYKLNDLIERLKS

-973 ESVEISIEN
+973 EGVEISIEN
-982 IKECKERFK
+982 LKEYKERFK

>member
-544 PVNKGEIYIYDSK
+544 PGNIQDIIVSTSDVAK
-557 KKVMYLPLFDQ
+557 K
-568 VSEEILNE
+568 
-576 EEDSTLEAINYILKE
+576 AINILKE

-804 IVNELKKEE
+804 IVTELKKEE

-891 ALTQEIDERLQK
+891 TLTQEIDERLQK

-973 ESVEISIEN
+973 EGVEISIEN
-982 IKECKERFK
+982 LKEYKERFK

>member
-331 KIEEKRKSLAELD
+331 KIEEKKKSLAELD

-407 RRVKGS
+407 RRVRGS

-544 PVNKGEIYIYDSK
+544 PGNIQDIIVSTSDVAK
-557 KKVMYLPLFDQ
+557 K
-568 VSEEILNE
+568 
-576 EEDSTLEAINYILKE
+576 AINILKE

-627 VETQDRYKIV
+627 VETQDRYRIV

-777 LDEEIKYSEE
+777 LDEEVKYSEE

-804 IVNELKKEE
+804 IVTELKKEE

-891 ALTQEIDERLQK
+891 TLTQEVDERLQK

-935 DSFLLHKRDA
+935 DSFLLHKKDA
-945 LNKLNDLIERLKS
+945 LYKLNDLIERLKS

-973 ESVEISIEN
+973 EGVEISIEN
-982 IKECKERFK
+982 LKEYKERFK

>member
-14 FGERVYIEFN
+14 FGEKVYIEFN

-236 NKNSELD
+236 NKSSELN

-544 PVNKGEIYIYDSK
+544 PGNIQDIIVSTSDVAK
-557 KKVMYLPLFDQ
+557 K
-568 VSEEILNE
+568 
-576 EEDSTLEAINYILKE
+576 AINILKE

-627 VETQDRYKIV
+627 VETQDRYRIV

-777 LDEEIKYSEE
+777 LDEEVKYSEE

-804 IVNELKKEE
+804 IVTELKKEE

-891 ALTQEIDERLQK
+891 TLTQEIDERLQK

-973 ESVEISIEN
+973 EGIEISIEN
-982 IKECKERFK
+982 IKEYKERFK

-1013 LNEKYTFLSSQKE
+1013 LNEKYTFLASQKE

>member
-236 NKNSELD
+236 NKNNELD

-331 KIEEKRKSLAELD
+331 KIEEKKKSLAELD

-407 RRVKGS
+407 RRVRGS

-441 KKSKEEKTLS
+441 KKSKEEKTLN

-464 EISRCSQRMNKL
+464 EISRYSQRINKL

-505 GFFKGVKEVLN
+505 GFFKGVKEILN

-544 PVNKGEIYIYDSK
+544 PGNIQDIIVSTSDVAK
-557 KKVMYLPLFDQ
+557 K
-568 VSEEILNE
+568 
-576 EEDSTLEAINYILKE
+576 AINILKE

-627 VETQDRYKIV
+627 VETQDRYRIV

-777 LDEEIKYSEE
+777 LDEEVKYSEE

-804 IVNELKKEE
+804 IVTELKKEE

-891 ALTQEIDERLQK
+891 TLTQEVDERLQK

-935 DSFLLHKRDA
+935 DSFLLHKKDA
-945 LNKLNDLIERLKS
+945 LYKLNDLIERLKS

-973 ESVEISIEN
+973 EGVEISIEN
-982 IKECKERFK
+982 LKEYKERFK

>member
-14 FGERVYIEFN
+14 FGEKVYIEFN

-236 NKNSELD
+236 NKSSELN

-441 KKSKEEKTLS
+441 KKSKEEKTLN

-544 PVNKGEIYIYDSK
+544 PGNIQDIIVSTSDVAK
-557 KKVMYLPLFDQ
+557 K
-568 VSEEILNE
+568 
-576 EEDSTLEAINYILKE
+576 AINILKE

-777 LDEEIKYSEE
+777 LDEEVKYSEE

-804 IVNELKKEE
+804 IVTELKKEE

-891 ALTQEIDERLQK
+891 TLTQEIDERLQK

-968 SLEEI
+968 SLGEI
-973 ESVEISIEN
+973 EGIEINVEN
-982 IKECKERFK
+982 LKECKERFK

>member
-114 INDSKSRLKDIA
+114 INNSKSRLKDIA

-236 NKNSELD
+236 NKSSELN
-243 KSNQS
+243 KSNQT

-331 KIEEKRKSLAELD
+331 KIEEKRKSLVELD

-544 PVNKGEIYIYDSK
+544 PGNIQDIIVSTSDVAK
-557 KKVMYLPLFDQ
+557 K
-568 VSEEILNE
+568 
-576 EEDSTLEAINYILKE
+576 AINILKE

-968 SLEEI
+968 SLGEI
-973 ESVEISIEN
+973 EGIEINVEN
-982 IKECKERFK
+982 LKECKERFK

>member
-544 PVNKGEIYIYDSK
+544 PGNIQDIIVSTSDVAK
-557 KKVMYLPLFDQ
+557 K
-568 VSEEILNE
+568 
-576 EEDSTLEAINYILKE
+576 AINILKE

-891 ALTQEIDERLQK
+891 TLTQEVDERLQK

-935 DSFLLHKRDA
+935 DSFLLHKKDA
-945 LNKLNDLIERLKS
+945 LYKLNDLIERLKS

-973 ESVEISIEN
+973 EGVEISIEN
-982 IKECKERFK
+982 LKEYKERFK